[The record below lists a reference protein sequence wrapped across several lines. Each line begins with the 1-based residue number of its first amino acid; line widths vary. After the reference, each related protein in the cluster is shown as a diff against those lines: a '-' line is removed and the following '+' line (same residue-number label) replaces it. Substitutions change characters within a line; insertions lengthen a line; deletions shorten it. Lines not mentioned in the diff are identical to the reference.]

1 MSVQGIR
8 KNGKAW
14 HNPSKA
20 FRPTSG
26 QTSYAKRVVRQAQEA
41 ETKKIEKE
49 IKEDKEAERE
59 VCHEISLSC
68 SEREFVVTNC

>member
-49 IKEDKEAERE
+49 IKEDKEA
-59 VCHEISLSC
+59 
-68 SEREFVVTNC
+68 

>member
-49 IKEDKEAERE
+49 IKEEKEAERE
-59 VCHEISLSC
+59 VCHEIWLLC
-68 SEREFVVTNC
+68 RGGEKCVAKC